1 MKSYTYEQALDKAL
15 AHGATS
21 EDVAAEARRQARH
34 VGTVPF
40 RNMIKALNML
50 PRLNGREE
58 WTRLAGALM
67 ARRMARK

>member
-1 MKSYTYEQALDKAL
+1 MTMTFEQARAKAL
-15 AHGATS
+15 AAGATDADI
-21 EDVAAEARRQARH
+21 EAEARHQARH

-67 ARRMARK
+67 ARRMAAK